1 MFNLSFF
8 SLTVSDLFNLC
19 KSQFPQCR
27 KTILRIKRKMETIQN
42 AITAISDSLSEENQ
56 TMLLIT
62 AESGIMGS
70 H

>member
-8 SLTVSDLFNLC
+8 SLTMSDLFNLC
-19 KSQFPQCR
+19 RPQFPQHR
-27 KTILRIKRKMETIQN
+27 KTILRIKRTMEMIQN

-56 TMLLIT
+56 TTLLIT
-62 AESGIMGS
+62 VESGIIGS